1 MERISGTVTR
11 VRGQGFQLD
20 DQEPWRNISKFAE
33 GVAVPAVGAS
43 VALELDSKGFVRRVE
58 TTGPAATAP
67 TPASG
72 DRETRITRLAVLNTA
87 ATILG
92 AGPGH
97 AIDPAEVAALAA
109 RLERW
114 VNREA

>member
-1 MERISGTVTR
+1 MERITGTVSR
-11 VRGQGFQLD
+11 VKGQGFQLD
-20 DQEPWRNISKFAE
+20 GGEPWYNVSKFAE

-43 VALELDSKGFVRRVE
+43 VALELDGKGFVRRVE
-58 TTGPAATAP
+58 QTGAPAPAP
-67 TPASG
+67 AGG
-72 DRETRITRLAVLNTA
+72 DREKRVTRLAVLNTA

-97 AIDPAEVAALAA
+97 AVDPAEVAALAA

-114 VNREA
+114 VLREG